1 MTSTA
6 HAGGVILRKVVP
18 KESFKK
24 DYKKLDLKLQQRV
37 DAKLK
42 DLLKNPHVHGLAF
55 EKLKGYKR
63 PDIYTIHVTG
73 NYKISFEIQGDRAI
87 LRRVSDHDTIDRKP

>member
-1 MTSTA
+1 M
-6 HAGGVILRKVVP
+6 
-18 KESFKK
+18 
-24 DYKKLDLKLQQRV
+24 
-37 DAKLK
+37 DAKLR
-42 DLLKNPHVHGLAF
+42 DLLKNPRPHGLAF

-73 NYKISFEIQGDRAI
+73 NYKISFEIKGDLVI